1 VAAGAFPYVGRQD
14 RLTDWDIGRRDRLTD
29 WGPWTLMDPLRQR
42 EPVWGR
48 LPVMGPPVTPFPR
61 APQPIQPIMGHQ
73 RLPVENWYGA
83 LPVLDIQPVPL
94 EASAGPAHKVTTPQP
109 LIPLPW
115 YAQPWE
121 PGNRAIEPEVSAPG
135 EPAGSGK

>member
-1 VAAGAFPYVGRQD
+1 VAAGAFPYVGRQ
-14 RLTDWDIGRRDRLTD
+14 DRLTD

-42 EPVWGR
+42 EPMMRVFP
-48 LPVMGPPVTPFPR
+48 LMGPPVTPFPR
-61 APQPIQPIMGHQ
+61 APQPVQPIMGHQ
-73 RLPVENWYGA
+73 RFPVENWYGA
-83 LPVLDIQPVPL
+83 LPVMDIQPVPL
-94 EASAGPAHKVTTPQP
+94 EASPAGPAHKVTTPQP
-109 LIPLPW
+109 ITPLPW